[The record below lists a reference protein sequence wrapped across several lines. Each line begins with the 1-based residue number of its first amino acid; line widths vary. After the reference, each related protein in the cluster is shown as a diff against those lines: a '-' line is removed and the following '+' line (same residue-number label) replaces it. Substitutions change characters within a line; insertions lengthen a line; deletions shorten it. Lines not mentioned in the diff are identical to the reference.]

1 MILDEITKS
10 STQMIDENN
19 DAFDLEKINYD
30 SSIEHAI
37 ADLETILA
45 ELKAIKKTKN
55 IHGTIRYSIRTNL
68 ASNSYKRNI
77 KGKVML

>member
-10 STQMIDENN
+10 PTQTIDEND
-19 DAFDLEKINYD
+19 DAFNLEKINYD

-55 IHGTIRYSIRTNL
+55 VHGTIKYSIKTNL
-68 ASNSYKRNI
+68 VSSYKRNI